1 MLLYPLCSALLSL
14 SPLLYSTLLF
24 FLLVFYSRSPGRQVA
39 GSPGRRVAGLPGC
52 RVPLLLF
59 PQDFLSVSGSVLWK
73 QQESTVNLPDGN
85 GNQLFTIQSLILQS
99 KEIVSEKRESEKK
112 EDPSRQESGEV
123 IRIQRCM
130 MMQLLSTLA
139 TLLPPSLG
147 FGTWPGSW
155 LPYQKVV
162 KGVQGTAPFGV
173 PSERWATRRPGRQ
186 YLYEWQWFS
195 PTRIIL
201 ELNQLTMAF
210 SDRDDD
216 RILNQLPMSFYLG
229 KSHRDY
235 PWMLLVLLWCL
246 PQGPSLNARWHKMT
260 AFSYGLALPWL
271 NPEDLN
277 EAEGNM
283 ARQPVLTCWKE
294 ACLV

>member
-1 MLLYPLCSALLSL
+1 MVYLTWSFPLLTGSSALLFHSLSFPLLSLSFVSCFLFLFPVVFLIFSGYSALLFHSLSVPLLSLSFVSGFLFLFPVVFLCLFNPFSLSISFHFFPLSLFCFSMLLYPLCSLCSLSLSLLSLLSL
-14 SPLLYSTLLF
+14 SLSPSLSSTLF
-24 FLLVFYSRSPGRQVA
+24 FLLVFYSR
-39 GSPGRRVAGLPGC
+39 LPGC

-59 PQDFLSVSGSVLWK
+59 PQAFRSVSGSVLWK

-99 KEIVSEKRESEKK
+99 EEGVSEKRESEKK

-173 PSERWATRRPGRQ
+173 PSERWATGRPGRQ
-186 YLYEWQWFS
+186 YL
-195 PTRIIL
+195 
-201 ELNQLTMAF
+201 
-210 SDRDDD
+210 
-216 RILNQLPMSFYLG
+216 
-229 KSHRDY
+229 
-235 PWMLLVLLWCL
+235 
-246 PQGPSLNARWHKMT
+246 
-260 AFSYGLALPWL
+260 
-271 NPEDLN
+271 
-277 EAEGNM
+277 
-283 ARQPVLTCWKE
+283 
-294 ACLV
+294 